1 MASLRYC
8 TVPPPV
14 HLNKHLFLYRRI
26 FPSQLRN
33 VSTLRNGSKN
43 NRQSL
48 ATFILC
54 IESMQN
60 EQKTKDVQKHKTR
73 IATSPGQKT
82 PKPAEPYPGCLSKQK
97 SRFMTRLSMKQAS
110 RITTSISYFL
120 GPTPSKTWVG
130 PVRLDL
136 RKFRPHVAMTSAHH
150 AHTN

>member
-8 TVPPPV
+8 TVHPRCIST
-14 HLNKHLFLYRRI
+14 NMCFCTGAF
-26 FPSQLRN
+26 FPSQLQN

-48 ATFILC
+48 ATSILC

-60 EQKTKDVQKHKTR
+60 KQKTKDVQKHKMR
-73 IATSPGQKT
+73 IAMSPGQKT
-82 PKPAEPYPGCLSKQK
+82 PKPAEPYPGCLSKKK

-110 RITTSISYFL
+110 RITTSISYFSGL
-120 GPTPSKTWVG
+120 TPSKTWVG
-130 PVRLDL
+130 PVHLDL
-136 RKFRPHVAMTSAHH
+136 RKFRPHVAITSAHH